1 VAKCQAAGQVCLNKA
16 CVPDACDN
24 EKALSPRCRAICH
37 LMAPSLAYA
46 CSECEGKVVCTRDN
60 VLPMLGAINKRRPW
74 RMLQSRKRN
83 AGVQSS
89 AA

>member
-1 VAKCQAAGQVCLNKA
+1 
-16 CVPDACDN
+16 
-24 EKALSPRCRAICH
+24 
-37 LMAPSLAYA
+37 MAPSLAYA